1 MHKRV
6 YEYPSHVPV
15 HSGSFIVEFE
25 DHQVH
30 THAENLNALSSVSVH
45 KRFTKGFHGAVVA
58 TSKDLNP
65 EMLAQVPGVK
75 RIWRNRKHSLTTRKG
90 KREITSPFL
99 HQMTGVAQAMQEFGL
114 DGTGVK
120 IGIIDTGVDYNH
132 PEFGAC
138 WKTEG
143 CPWQLGKDF
152 IGDKYDP
159 SSENPIIEPNDTPTD
174 CYGHG
179 THVSGIIGA
188 RGPHVQGIAPGA
200 TLGMYRAFSCPVNG
214 TLHTDD
220 SIIMQGMV
228 AAHED
233 GCDIIN
239 VSLGAGGWPEDPIA
253 VLATKLV
260 DEGVFVIAANGNEGN
275 NGLHTSSSPSVGR
288 GVIGVGSVDNW
299 NFTSISTIFT
309 TPDGDK
315 VVQVSDTAANGLT
328 FTFNAS
334 TPLIVP
340 TGDANMYG

>member
-1 MHKRV
+1 
-6 YEYPSHVPV
+6 
-15 HSGSFIVEFE
+15 
-25 DHQVH
+25 
-30 THAENLNALSSVSVH
+30 
-45 KRFTKGFHGAVVA
+45 
-58 TSKDLNP
+58 
-65 EMLAQVPGVK
+65 
-75 RIWRNRKHSLTTRKG
+75 
-90 KREITSPFL
+90 
-99 HQMTGVAQAMQEFGL
+99 MTGVAQAMQEFGL

-239 VSLGAGGWPEDPIA
+239 VSLGA
-253 VLATKLV
+253 
-260 DEGVFVIAANGNEGN
+260 
-275 NGLHTSSSPSVGR
+275 
-288 GVIGVGSVDNW
+288 
-299 NFTSISTIFT
+299 
-309 TPDGDK
+309 
-315 VVQVSDTAANGLT
+315 
-328 FTFNAS
+328 
-334 TPLIVP
+334 
-340 TGDANMYG
+340 

>member
-1 MHKRV
+1 

-75 RIWRNRKHSLTTRKG
+75 RIWRNRKHSLTTRKE

-132 PEFGAC
+132 PDLGAC

-143 CPWQLGKDF
+143 CPWQFGEDF
-152 IGDKYDP
+152 IGDKYDHY
-159 SSENPIIEPNDTPTD
+159 SDNPIIEPNDTPTD
-174 CYGHG
+174 CDGH
-179 THVSGIIGA
+179 
-188 RGPHVQGIAPGA
+188 
-200 TLGMYRAFSCPVNG
+200 
-214 TLHTDD
+214 
-220 SIIMQGMV
+220 
-228 AAHED
+228 
-233 GCDIIN
+233 
-239 VSLGAGGWPEDPIA
+239 
-253 VLATKLV
+253 
-260 DEGVFVIAANGNEGN
+260 
-275 NGLHTSSSPSVGR
+275 
-288 GVIGVGSVDNW
+288 
-299 NFTSISTIFT
+299 
-309 TPDGDK
+309 
-315 VVQVSDTAANGLT
+315 
-328 FTFNAS
+328 
-334 TPLIVP
+334 
-340 TGDANMYG
+340 